1 MKRGMMFFV
10 LCLLFAGVGVVYG
23 ESIKLVWDANVESD
37 LAGYKIYSSATT
49 GGPYVLLQDVGNVTE
64 LPLDLT
70 GKPDGEIFYVATAY
84 DLKKNESGYS
94 NQASYVVDHTAP
106 AAPSGCTVVEI
117 K

>member
-1 MKRGMMFFV
+1 MKRGMMLIV
-10 LCLLFAGVGVVYG
+10 LMLLFAGVGIAYG

-84 DLKKNESGYS
+84 DLKKNESRYS